1 MVDSEKTAQ
10 QSAEESRTFFSG
22 LSEKKAFWISASGL
36 WFAGLIAAGVFVA
49 ADIAYNRL
57 AVPPLDDTYI
67 HFQYAK
73 QIARGFFFRYFDGDP
88 VSTGATSFIYPILLA
103 PFWRLGLR
111 GTSLIWAAHFLN
123 FLGLMASM
131 TFVYATLR
139 RVLQRDNLFAW
150 LGGLL
155 VGMNGWYLWGVTSG
169 MAIGITSCAL
179 AGVLYSLTLYI
190 QEGRRW
196 PLAVAVAFLSASR
209 PEGLVMSYAVF
220 FFLWLYEV
228 FRPELLSSPRKEKD
242 TSGEGAVERKKAA
255 GEKGKIEEDLGEGEE
270 EKKKVAQREGEI
282 KREARGEEEQTKEA
296 KKKEV
301 RGKESGEGESS
312 QPASAAGAGFLGVI
326 KSWVLIGWRGAVSM
340 GWPLWVG
347 LGVGTLPTFIM
358 MAASGHTTTN
368 GMLVKSHFAIDMDW
382 VRYIWETG
390 RTIAAVPGRLL
401 WAPSSVFHGLMSIAV
416 LLGIASLLS
425 GKLRDREGR
434 RNSAFGMAVVGAFVS
449 ILAFYGFLMEHI
461 EHHNRYY
468 MPYQPLVVLTLVIG
482 LDTLSGLFKEKLRP
496 AVRRSALA
504 LLLILGFGSVGE
516 WSRIYAH
523 NCSDIAG
530 TYLPMSKWMRENIPE
545 DVSVAVHDAGAL
557 PYLGGR
563 KCHDIIGLVSNEFRV
578 PGGGRSDA
586 VAWEGME
593 RLRPGFMIIY
603 PRFFPQLSRLP
614 VFKKVHSVRIPRVTI
629 AGGPEKV
636 AYEILWDKLSPASRP
651 QGASAKD
658 EQQWSLVD
666 VIDPGDI
673 VNEKEH
679 SYEVHHGRV
688 RGAARFR
695 LHVFRIHGGYLID
708 GARVYS
714 DEETFSVGPLDTSRS
729 LLLGVRTVL
738 NEKVRLKVSIDGKP
752 LEGYWDLGR
761 TYDRSTSEAYLEI
774 AAHRLKSKR
783 PKITIEPLDG
793 KNFSAFHYFAL
804 QPK

>member
-1 MVDSEKTAQ
+1 MVDSKKTAQ
-10 QSAEESRTFFSG
+10 NPAEKSRSFFNG
-22 LSEKKAFWISASGL
+22 LSEKKAFWISAAGL

-88 VSTGATSFIYPILLA
+88 VSTGATSFIYPVLLA

-179 AGVLYSLTLYI
+179 AGVFYSLTLYI
-190 QEGRRW
+190 QENRRW
-196 PLAVAVAFLSASR
+196 PPAVAVAFLSASR

-228 FRPELLSSPRKEKD
+228 FRPELSSSPLKEKEA
-242 TSGEGAVERKKAA
+242 S
-255 GEKGKIEEDLGEGEE
+255 GEE
-270 EKKKVAQREGEI
+270 EKTKEAQREGGI
-282 KREARGEEEQTKEA
+282 KKEASGEEEKTKEA
-296 KKKEV
+296 S
-301 RGKESGEGESS
+301 GKESGEGEMS
-312 QPASAAGAGFLGVI
+312 QPASAAGAGFLGTT
-326 KSWVLIGWRGAVSM
+326 KSWVLLGWRGAVSM

-401 WAPSSVFHGLMSIAV
+401 WSPSSVFHGLMSIAV

-482 LDTLSGLFKEKLRP
+482 LDTLSNLFKEKLRP
-496 AVRRSALA
+496 AVRRSAVV
-504 LLLILGFGSVGE
+504 LLLIIGVGSVGE

-593 RLRPGFMIIY
+593 RLRPGYMIIY

-636 AYEILWDKLSPASRP
+636 AYEILWDKLTPASRP
-651 QGASAKD
+651 LGAPAKD
-658 EQQWSLVD
+658 EQRWSLVD
-666 VIDPGDI
+666 VVDPGDI

-679 SYEVHHGRV
+679 SYRVDHGRV

-695 LHVFRIHGGYLID
+695 LHVFRVHGGYLID
-708 GARVYS
+708 GARVFAG
-714 DEETFSVGPLDTSRS
+714 EETFSVGPLDTSRS
-729 LLLGVRTVL
+729 LLLGVRTL
-738 NEKVRLKVSIDGKP
+738 MNEKIRLKVSIDGKP

-761 TYDRSTSEAYLEI
+761 TYDRSASEAYLEI
-774 AAHRLKSKR
+774 GADKLKSKR
-783 PKITIEPLDG
+783 PEITIEPLDG
-793 KNFSAFHYFAL
+793 KDFAAFHYFAL
-804 QPK
+804 QPR